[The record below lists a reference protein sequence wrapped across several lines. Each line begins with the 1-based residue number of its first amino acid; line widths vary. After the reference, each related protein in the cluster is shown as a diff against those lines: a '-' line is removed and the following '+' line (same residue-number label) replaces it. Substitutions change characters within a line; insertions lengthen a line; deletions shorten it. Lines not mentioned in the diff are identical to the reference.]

1 MGEPHEQDWQVL
13 AAGLTDIVAAE
24 VEPKPADPADG
35 AVPYVLFGHSLGALL
50 AFDISHRMLA
60 RGRPPALLAVAGR
73 NGPSV
78 LSSHCPLHRL
88 ADHEFAGALHDLGG
102 LPAVVL
108 RQPELMRLF
117 LPVIR
122 ADLRLAELYT
132 RPDVPVLPIPV
143 VAFAGLQDPMTD
155 AAGML
160 AWAHETTGVCELVF
174 LEGGHFFLGSRE
186 FERQFAERIARSACG
201 VPG

>member
-1 MGEPHEQDWQVL
+1 MGEPHEHDWQVL
-13 AAGLTDIVAAE
+13 VAGLTDTVAAE
-24 VEPKPADPADG
+24 VGPKRGDPEGGG
-35 AVPYVLFGHSLGALL
+35 APYVLFGHSLGALL

-78 LSSHCPLHRL
+78 PSSHAPVHRL
-88 ADHEFAGALHDLGG
+88 SDHEFVGAMHALGG
-102 LPAVVL
+102 LPAELL

-117 LPVIR
+117 LPIIR

-132 RPDVPVLPIPV
+132 RPDVPVLSIPV
-143 VAFAGLQDPMTD
+143 VAFAGRQDPMTD

-160 AWAHETTGVCELVF
+160 TWARETTGVCELVF

-186 FERQFAERIARSACG
+186 FERQFTERIARPTSG
-201 VPG
+201 VPK